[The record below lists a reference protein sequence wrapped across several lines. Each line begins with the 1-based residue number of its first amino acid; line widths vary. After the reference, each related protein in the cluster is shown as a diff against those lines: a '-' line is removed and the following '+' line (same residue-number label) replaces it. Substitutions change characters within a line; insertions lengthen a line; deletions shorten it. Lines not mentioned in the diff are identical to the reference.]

1 MKSFETWWKTRYESV
16 AVISASDYAM
26 AKIAWQAAME
36 EVGILAQATP
46 ADPQHG
52 REPEKV
58 KPLAQY
64 LSEYLDYQG
73 NILPADMDSL
83 RDIFEQALDAYE
95 STEQVKIRIEP
106 I

>member
-64 LSEYLDYQG
+64 LVEYLHYEIVYDVDRELLQE
-73 NILPADMDSL
+73 S
-83 RDIFEQALDAYE
+83 LDAYE